1 MYCIQECPTRWG
13 SMNKMIARI
22 LEQEEA
28 IRCVLSSDRKTAS
41 LSLTWQD
48 KEVLE
53 SMNKVL
59 SRLSSLTDILSGDS
73 YVTYLICC
81 ANACTAQQLH
91 TQEL

>member
-28 IRCVLSSDRKTAS
+28 IRRVLSSDRKTAS

-48 KEVLE
+48 KDVLE
-53 SMNKVL
+53 NP
-59 SRLSSLTDILSGDS
+59 
-73 YVTYLICC
+73 
-81 ANACTAQQLH
+81 
-91 TQEL
+91 